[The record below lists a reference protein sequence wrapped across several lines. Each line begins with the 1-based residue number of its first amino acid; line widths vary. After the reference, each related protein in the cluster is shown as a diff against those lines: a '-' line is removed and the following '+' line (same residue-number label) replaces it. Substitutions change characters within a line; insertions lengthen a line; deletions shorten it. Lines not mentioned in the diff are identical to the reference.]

1 MKLSPLYILS
11 FLFFSSFSSGPW
23 YTLKASIH
31 GIENIKGKMAIQ
43 VLKDDG
49 EVHSEFWLPVESKEM
64 SFEVNGLVSGNYA
77 VKFFHD
83 TNWMGV
89 PIESFGF
96 SNDPRV
102 TFGLPDLEE
111 MLFPINSETEIRIK
125 ARKFSL

>member
-1 MKLSPLYILS
+1 V
-11 FLFFSSFSSGPW
+11 

-31 GIENIKGKMAIQ
+31 GIDNISGKMAIQ
-43 VLKDDG
+43 VLKEDG
-49 EVHSEFWLPVESKEM
+49 EVFSEYWLPVESNEM
-64 SFEVNGLVSGNYA
+64 SFEVNGLASGNYA

-83 TNWMGV
+83 ENNNGKMDTNWMGI
-89 PIESFGF
+89 PTEAFGF

-111 MLFPINSETEIRIK
+111 MLFPISSETEIRIK